1 MAKQAKKIKI
11 KSFKA
16 SEDVLTCIDFY
27 EGYSKVIG
35 SVNSSFTNDK
45 QWFGSQHV
53 HGVIAEHNGQTIGG
67 LLFFHPGIYNIPFPF
82 EQLLTDTISNHQFQT
97 KSLPLS
103 CAEIFAVWNSETA
116 SGWGLSY
123 FLIKAGLCLAQ
134 HLKIEKT
141 YYLIAEYNVRLAERL
156 GLEPVK
162 YKGSN
167 TYNIIKTSFSET
179 KVYIYVFDSN
189 LETGNKNTIEPIL
202 EMTKNTP
209 FITTENVLGANFEIE
224 YAISL

>member
-1 MAKQAKKIKI
+1 MIAFPFRTQLPFLGFNLRFYFFFHLKAQLCFIFKIIFIILNKYLTLAKQAKKIKI

-123 FLIKAGLCLAQ
+123 FLIKKGKGRPRAGRCVCLLASDKEMINMTGGNMQ
-134 HLKIEKT
+134 SNKT
-141 YYLIAEYNVRLAERL
+141 RQRARSREGNLR
-156 GLEPVK
+156 
-162 YKGSN
+162 
-167 TYNIIKTSFSET
+167 FSRMG
-179 KVYIYVFDSN
+179 F
-189 LETGNKNTIEPIL
+189 
-202 EMTKNTP
+202 
-209 FITTENVLGANFEIE
+209 
-224 YAISL
+224 